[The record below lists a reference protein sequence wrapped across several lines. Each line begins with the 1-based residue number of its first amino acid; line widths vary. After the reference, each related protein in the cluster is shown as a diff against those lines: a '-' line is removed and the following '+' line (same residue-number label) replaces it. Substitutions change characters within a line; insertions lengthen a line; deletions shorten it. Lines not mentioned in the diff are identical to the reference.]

1 MQSSV
6 SVVSYVRCKSH
17 TLILDAGH
25 GGEDGGAV
33 SVSGVPESG
42 INLSIVLKMD
52 QIAGLYGVHTLLIR
66 TSDTSIADSTAQTLR
81 EKKRSDLYNRVAIVN
96 QTQGAVL
103 ISVHQ
108 NKHSRKSV
116 HGAQVFFHDDEASQ
130 LWAQETQTLIRTTLD
145 AENQRQAAQISD
157 QVYLM
162 NHINCQ
168 AILVECGFLSNAEEE
183 LLLQSDGYQSKL
195 AAILMSSY
203 LNHQQ

>member
-1 MQSSV
+1 
-6 SVVSYVRCKSH
+6 
-17 TLILDAGH
+17 
-25 GGEDGGAV
+25 
-33 SVSGVPESG
+33 
-42 INLSIVLKMD
+42 MD
-52 QIAGLYGVHTLLIR
+52 QIAGLYGVQTLLIR
-66 TSDTSIADSTAQTLR
+66 TSDTSIADSSAQTLR

-116 HGAQVFFHDDEASQ
+116 HGAQGFFHDDAESQ
-130 LWAQETQTLIRTTLD
+130 IWAQATQTLIRTTLD
-145 AENQRQAAQISD
+145 AENQRQAARISE

-183 LLLQSDGYQSKL
+183 LLLQSDGYQSKI

-203 LNHQQ
+203 LTYQQ

>member
-1 MQSSV
+1 MF
-6 SVVSYVRCKSH
+6 SYARCKEH

-33 SVSGVPESG
+33 SVSGVSESG
-42 INLSIVLKMD
+42 MNLSIVLKMD
-52 QIAGLYGVHTLLIR
+52 QIAGLYGVQTVLIR

-96 QTQGAVL
+96 QTQGAIL

-108 NKHSRKSV
+108 NKHSNASV
-116 HGAQVFFHDDEASQ
+116 HGAQVFFHNDEDSRT
-130 LWAQETQTLIRTTLD
+130 WAQETQALIKNMLD
-145 AENQRQAAQISD
+145 GENQRQAALISE

-168 AILVECGFLSNAEEE
+168 AILVECGFLSNAKED
-183 LLLQSDGYQSKL
+183 LLLQSDEYQSKL

-203 LNHQQ
+203 LNYQQ

>member
-1 MQSSV
+1 MF
-6 SVVSYVRCKSH
+6 SYARCKEH

-33 SVSGVPESG
+33 SVSGVSESG
-42 INLSIVLKMD
+42 MNLSIVLKMD
-52 QIAGLYGVHTLLIR
+52 QIAGLYGVQTVLIR
-66 TSDTSIADSTAQTLR
+66 TSDTSIADGTAQTLR

-96 QTQGAVL
+96 QTQGAIL

-108 NKHSRKSV
+108 NKHSNASV
-116 HGAQVFFHDDEASQ
+116 HGAQVFFHNDEDSRT
-130 LWAQETQTLIRTTLD
+130 WAQETQTLIKNMLD
-145 AENQRQAAQISD
+145 GENQRQAALISE

-168 AILVECGFLSNAEEE
+168 AILVECGFLSNAKED
-183 LLLQSDGYQSKL
+183 LLLQSDEYQSKL

-203 LNHQQ
+203 LNYQQ